1 MKFKNDQGQLKNSE
15 GLKKGQFT
23 DKEKKWK
30 NNKLK

>member
-1 MKFKNDQGQLKNSE
+1 MKFKNGQGQLKNSE

-23 DKEKKWK
+23 REKKGI